1 MAERVYLV
9 EIYDLA
15 EGLIKH
21 KVTAYTE
28 DEAIEKASI
37 YAAEIGCQHVDEVIV
52 S

>member
-1 MAERVYLV
+1 MTERVYLV

-21 KVTAYTE
+21 KVTAHNE
-28 DEAIEKASI
+28 EEAIEEANI

-52 S
+52 L

>member
-1 MAERVYLV
+1 MTERVFHV

-21 KVTAYTE
+21 KISAETE
-28 DEAIEKASI
+28 EQAIEEASI
-37 YAAEIGCQHVDEVIV
+37 YAAEMGCQHVEEVIV

>member
-1 MAERVYLV
+1 MAERVFLV

-21 KVTAYTE
+21 KVAAHTE
-28 DEAIEKASI
+28 DQAIEKAEI

-52 S
+52 L